1 MGLGRTVTTDSSG
14 DRTTDTTPAAEG
26 PSVGRSQLWQATL
39 AELQKTV
46 SASSFRNYFQD
57 TKLIAMDDESAV
69 IAAPSPITAN
79 TLQQRFRPQIER
91 TIERILG
98 RRLATEFVVG
108 KRGDGVELTPRRPLG
123 RGRSPAQRD
132 QANAPA
138 PDSPDAGAATPPISR
153 EARPPARPDRREGS
167 HSHLANRQLSLEASA
182 SGLNPRLTYDT
193 YVVGPSNQFAHAASL
208 AVAERPGLQ
217 VNNPFF
223 VHGGVGLGKTHLMH
237 AIGHRALELQP
248 DLSILYVSSETFTNE
263 VIKAIRSQ
271 QMEQFRER
279 YRSIDILMI
288 DDVQFIAGKES
299 TQEEFFHTFNALY
312 QSGKQI
318 IISSDKPPKAIAAL
332 EERMRSRFDGGLVAD
347 VQSPNYEMRM
357 AIIRSKADERGI
369 HVADDIIQYIASKD
383 QTNIRELEGALNK
396 ILMMAQIANRPLS
409 LNLAMEALAD
419 ITPASRTGAVR
430 SDDVVAAVLSYYQ
443 VSEKDL
449 FGRQRKREI
458 VLPRQVAMYLLR
470 EETDSSLSEIGA
482 VLGGRDHT
490 TVIHGIEK
498 IENLLESDITLRGQL
513 MTIRESL
520 LASRR

>member
-1 MGLGRTVTTDSSG
+1 
-14 DRTTDTTPAAEG
+14 
-26 PSVGRSQLWQATL
+26 
-39 AELQKTV
+39 
-46 SASSFRNYFQD
+46 
-57 TKLIAMDDESAV
+57 
-69 IAAPSPITAN
+69 
-79 TLQQRFRPQIER
+79 
-91 TIERILG
+91 
-98 RRLATEFVVG
+98 
-108 KRGDGVELTPRRPLG
+108 
-123 RGRSPAQRD
+123 
-132 QANAPA
+132 
-138 PDSPDAGAATPPISR
+138 
-153 EARPPARPDRREGS
+153 
-167 HSHLANRQLSLEASA
+167 NRQLTLEPSA
-182 SGLNPRLTYDT
+182 SGLNPRHTNDT

-248 DLSILYVSSETFTNE
+248 GLAIIYVSSETFTNE

-288 DDVQFIAGKES
+288 DDIQFIAGKES

-357 AIIRSKADERGI
+357 AIIRSKADERG
-369 HVADDIIQYIASKD
+369 VRVPDDIIQYIASKD

-409 LNLAMEALAD
+409 LHLAMEALSD
-419 ITPASRTGAVR
+419 VSPATRSGALR
-430 SDDVVAAVLSYYQ
+430 SDDVIGAVLAYYQ
-443 VSEKDL
+443 VTEKDL

-498 IENLLESDITLRGQL
+498 IETLLETDVNLRGQL
-513 MTIRESL
+513 MSIRESL
-520 LASRR
+520 LTSRR